1 MLYLLMACVMLVS
14 TAGCARKNDPSYR
27 PPADSIIKPEDLVDH
42 TESEDEP
49 ETEESTAE
57 SSAEMHDG
65 SVVTPAE
72 DPGAQIFLILPSE
85 GGASAEVKKRIEDA
99 GEQLDFAVVTVSD
112 ADSAERQTQA
122 FATAIDAHAALIV
135 CMNVDREATVNS
147 VQDAKRAGIPV
158 ILLDKGMDVF
168 GIASSQIITD
178 YFSCIRQLAQRVR
191 IDRKS
196 KGRYLRVLG
205 TSEAFDAVDAFS
217 NELPDSMVLLQSEFC
232 DETSPSDA
240 YDHIWD
246 LLRANPKADFLVVF
260 NVTETFAALDAM
272 ADLGI
277 EMDIICLYGDD
288 RITEMLED
296 GRVYAS
302 IMSPSDSIALK
313 AREQIITYLFS
324 NTLPTSECFY
334 VRGEVRLTDAPRTS
348 EEENAEENGEEEE
361 DAGEGT
367 ADGDT
372 GEPDEGEID
381 SGDTDESEQRSGDS
395 A

>member
-1 MLYLLMACVMLVS
+1 MKKVA
-14 TAGCARKNDPSYR
+14 
-27 PPADSIIKPEDLVDH
+27 
-42 TESEDEP
+42 
-49 ETEESTAE
+49 
-57 SSAEMHDG
+57 
-65 SVVTPAE
+65 
-72 DPGAQIFLILPSE
+72 FLSF
-85 GGASAEVKKRIEDA
+85 V
-99 GEQLDFAVVTVSD
+99 
-112 ADSAERQTQA
+112 
-122 FATAIDAHAALIV
+122 AALG
-135 CMNVDREATVNS
+135 
-147 VQDAKRAGIPV
+147 GILFGYDTAV
-158 ILLDKGMDVF
+158 ISGTISAVADKF
-168 GIASSQIITD
+168 G
-178 YFSCIRQLAQRVR
+178 
-191 IDRKS
+191 
-196 KGRYLRVLG
+196 
-205 TSEAFDAVDAFS
+205 
-217 NELPDSMVLLQSEFC
+217 
-232 DETSPSDA
+232 
-240 YDHIWD
+240 
-246 LLRANPKADFLVVF
+246 
-260 NVTETFAALDAM
+260 LDAM

-348 EEENAEENGEEEE
+348 EEENAEENGEEDE
-361 DAGEGT
+361 DAEEGT